1 MIYASLIDLTLNKL
15 QHGNELE
22 QISAASALHQCDKA
36 TNALISQLHND
47 SEEITIGCLN
57 ALSSLSNS
65 PIEPLIKCLSS
76 AHDPDVKLAAIHAI
90 STNHRIDDAKS
101 ALLEL
106 ANGDNECWDGD
117 WDDGIDIA
125 LASVNALLKTT
136 QGFVEEEL
144 AQLITLIHS
153 DPEPELEQAL
163 YYLLAKVAPN
173 KLDDLVEQEWNRS
186 LSSPLKTSLGL
197 SRTRKLLKA
206 SSNKVHLFKY
216 LENDDLLIQRI
227 ALTRLSDLDAR
238 EYLQSF
244 LSMLSSAQQPMQD
257 IAISTLLRWQYPVA
271 PQYLES
277 IIRNNHPISKVLPFI
292 TKESF
297 LLLLEQWQSGEM
309 NKSNVASFLSLTSR
323 FDCDLSEIVK
333 HFFAEF
339 GRLEPQH
346 QIDSLTEL
354 CQSREMHIPVSFLR
368 MHLQSQTLD
377 NSVRLLLIKNL
388 ASQNAPA
395 SKSLINELIFD
406 NAYIDFKSTERSDSE
421 VNSRLEE
428 IETKKAEVNTKDNS
442 SKNSNLSSIKPMS
455 TLAALSMPL
464 DEKTTSPAKQPFK
477 KSQRKIAIIESLT
490 NRSKVIEYC
499 ASQEQLIELCTAISI
514 EQLDEEDFF
523 AIVKASL
530 RCNLAY
536 ASIRSDELDD
546 YAHKLLVNSDY
557 RTELKTLVEWL
568 GPVHLQTEI
577 PALVEL
583 SSPLLVSQLIPFI
596 EDLDVLNILL
606 EHPYLGVKQQAI
618 IKLESLMR
626 SDKTRYIELIHF
638 ALSSPD
644 LHSTVN
650 QFDHTVLE
658 EELVLLLNT
667 HPLKA
672 LQFMGDFGEM
682 KERFDL
688 EMHLHRINDCDDT
701 KTAIHKIQ

>member
-15 QHGNELE
+15 QRGNELE
-22 QISAASALHQCDKA
+22 QISAANALHQCDEA
-36 TNALISQLHND
+36 INPLISQLHTG
-47 SEEITIGCLN
+47 SEELTIGCLN
-57 ALSSLSNS
+57 ALSSLPNS

-76 AHDPDVKLAAIHAI
+76 FHNTDVKLAAIHAI
-90 STNHRIDDAKS
+90 STNHRVDDAKS

-106 ANGDNECWDGD
+106 ASGDNECWDGD

-136 QGFVEEEL
+136 QSFVEEEL
-144 AQLITLIHS
+144 ALLITLVHS

-163 YYLLAKVAPN
+163 YYLLAKVAPY

-186 LSSPLKTSLGL
+186 LSSSLKTGLGL

-206 SSNKVHLFKY
+206 SSNKVHLFKF

-227 ALTRLSDLDAR
+227 ALARLSDLDTR

-244 LSMLSSAQQPMQD
+244 LRRLSSTQQPMQD
-257 IAISTLLRWQYPVA
+257 IAISTLSRWQYPVA
-271 PQYLES
+271 PQYLEP
-277 IIRNNHPISKVLPFI
+277 IIRNNRPISKVLPFI

-297 LLLLEQWQSGEM
+297 FLLLEQWQSGEM
-309 NKSNVASFLSLTSR
+309 NKCNVAPFLSLASR
-323 FDCDLSEIVK
+323 FDYDLSEIVK
-333 HFFAEF
+333 HFYAEF
-339 GRLEPQH
+339 GRLKPQH

-354 CQSREMHIPVSFLR
+354 CQNREIQIPVSFLR
-368 MHLQSQTLD
+368 MHLQSEALD

-388 ASQNAPA
+388 ASQNTPA

-406 NAYIDFKSTERSDSE
+406 NAHIDLKSTERSESE

-428 IETKKAEVNTKDNS
+428 VNTKKAAVNTKDNS
-442 SKNSNLSSIKPMS
+442 SENSNLSSIKPMS

-464 DEKTTSPAKQPFK
+464 DEQTTSPTKQPFK
-477 KSQRKIAIIESLT
+477 KSQRKIATIESLT

-499 ASQEQLIELCTAISI
+499 ASQQQLIELCAAVSI

-536 ASIRSDELDD
+536 TSIRSDELDV

-557 RTELKTLVEWL
+557 RTEFKTLVEWL

-577 PALVEL
+577 PTLVEL
-583 SSPLLVSQLIPFI
+583 SSPLLICQLIPFI
-596 EDLDVLNILL
+596 DDLDVLNTLL

-618 IKLESLMR
+618 IKLESLLR
-626 SDKTRYIELIHF
+626 NDNTRYIELIHV

-644 LHSTVN
+644 LHSTMS
-650 QFDHTVLE
+650 QFDQTLLE
-658 EELVLLLNT
+658 EELVVLFST
-667 HPLKA
+667 QPLKA
-672 LQFMGDFGEM
+672 LQFIGDF
-682 KERFDL
+682 F
-688 EMHLHRINDCDDT
+688 CD
-701 KTAIHKIQ
+701 